1 VKHATLKSDVAT
13 FLSLIA
19 AFAIVVGALV
29 FSASAQNDSKLPSL
43 HRATDTNTN
52 VTQPVSASV
61 VHVFLTVHDKKNKAV
76 TDLAEEDLTIADD
89 GQPQRIQQFSKAAG
103 QPLTLGLVV
112 DTSPSQRLALGD
124 ERPASRSF
132 VDQIVRADLDKAF
145 VIHFD
150 HEVELLQDL
159 TASHAKLEQA
169 IDGLNA
175 AQFVRTSGGQSGNP
189 SDDDDSQTGGRGS
202 GRRRMRNF
210 GGAQL
215 YDAIYLASNELMQK
229 QSGRKVVVVVSGGVD
244 RGSKESLPS
253 AIEAAQRANTTVY
266 AIFVKSERENS
277 DGEQGGRTRG
287 GWGIPPMG
295 GPIGGPGMGRRGG
308 RGQQQENL
316 PNGKKILEQISSET
330 GGQMFEASKK
340 LTVDQI
346 YSLIEDQLHNQYAV
360 AYTPGRESETA
371 GLHKLQVT
379 ANKKDVVV
387 LAPAAYYSD
396 TR

>member
-1 VKHATLKSDVAT
+1 
-13 FLSLIA
+13 
-19 AFAIVVGALV
+19 
-29 FSASAQNDSKLPSL
+29 
-43 HRATDTNTN
+43 
-52 VTQPVSASV
+52 
-61 VHVFLTVHDKKNKAV
+61 
-76 TDLAEEDLTIADD
+76 
-89 GQPQRIQQFSKAAG
+89 
-103 QPLTLGLVV
+103 
-112 DTSPSQRLALGD
+112 
-124 ERPASRSF
+124 
-132 VDQIVRADLDKAF
+132 
-145 VIHFD
+145 
-150 HEVELLQDL
+150 
-159 TASHAKLEQA
+159 
-169 IDGLNA
+169 
-175 AQFVRTSGGQSGNP
+175 
-189 SDDDDSQTGGRGS
+189 
-202 GRRRMRNF
+202 MRNF

-229 QSGRKVVVVVSGGVD
+229 QSGRKVVVVLSGGVD

-266 AIFVKSERENS
+266 AIFVKSERENPG
-277 DGEQGGRTRG
+277 GEQGGRTRG
-287 GWGIPPMG
+287 GWGIPQMG
-295 GPIGGPGMGRRGG
+295 GPMGGPGMGRRGG

-316 PNGKKILEQISSET
+316 PNGKKILEQISNET